1 MEETGVAQGMTRT
14 GRVYTPENLGG
25 TSKEAAPKLPIV
37 ETGTDDLWRK
47 IQAREYSVV
56 EHVNKTHA
64 QISILSLLQN
74 SDAHKNALMKVL
86 SEAYVPADITSG
98 EMDNMVRHVL
108 ESHKI
113 TFHEDELPPEGLS
126 HKKELH
132 ITMQF
137 EDKFIA
143 RDR

>member
-1 MEETGVAQGMTRT
+1 MEETDTVQGMTRI

-25 TSKEAAPKLPIV
+25 ISKEAAPKLPIV

-74 SDAHKNALMKVL
+74 SCAHKNNLMKVL
-86 SEAYVPADITSG
+86 SEAYVPVSITSR
-98 EMDNMVRHVL
+98 EIANMVEQVL
-108 ESHKI
+108 KSHKI

-126 HKKELH
+126 HNKELR
-132 ITMQF
+132 ITVQF

-143 RDR
+143 RS